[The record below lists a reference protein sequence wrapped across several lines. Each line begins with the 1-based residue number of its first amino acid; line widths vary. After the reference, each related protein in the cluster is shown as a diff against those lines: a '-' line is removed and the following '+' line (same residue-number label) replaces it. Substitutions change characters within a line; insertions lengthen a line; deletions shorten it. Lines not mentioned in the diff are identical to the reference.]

1 MLKNLDIVS
10 IMPSGIMAM
19 LAQAIH
25 KVDIANADSMFSHY
39 ETGVYRHDGFKFNF
53 DVFIEGNCINSIK
66 DKWVAYGVCDN
77 YKQILEHYKELLNS
91 EDKSYVI
98 GLSTVNRKDEP
109 EDGGWRWGGWGKYI
123 GTQNPQHEYIYND
136 THIDTVYCYHIYE
149 IE

>member
-1 MLKNLDIVS
+1 MLKNLDIIS

-19 LAQAIH
+19 LVQTIH
-25 KVDIANADSMFSHY
+25 KIDITDIDAMFSNY

-53 DVFIEGNCINSIK
+53 DCFIKENCLDCII
-66 DKWVAYGVCDN
+66 DGWVAYGVCDN
-77 YKQILEHYKELLNS
+77 YKQVLEHHKELLN
-91 EDKSYVI
+91 DTNKNYVI

-109 EDGGWRWGGWGKYI
+109 KDGGWRWGKWGEYI
-123 GTQNPQHEYIYND
+123 GTQKPQHEYIYND

>member
-1 MLKNLDIVS
+1 MLKNLDIISVV
-10 IMPSGIMAM
+10 PSGIMAM
-19 LAQAIH
+19 LAQSIH
-25 KVDIANADSMFSHY
+25 KVDITNTDSMFNNY

-53 DVFIEGNCINSIK
+53 DCFIAENCLDCIK

-77 YKQILEHYKELLNS
+77 YKQVLKYHKELLSDTN
-91 EDKSYVI
+91 KNYVI

-109 EDGGWRWGGWGKYI
+109 EDGGWRWSGWGKYI
-123 GTQNPQHEYIYND
+123 GTQKPCHEYIYND